1 MHTVLQ
7 LKKKSGCTL
16 TTITILLETEYE
28 SLSLPLSRRQYLY
41 VLVRSSCTNSDNI
54 RPFRAL
60 LGLNL
65 ELDSYVDAT
74 ERSPDLGPAQKD
86 VMSDFRECLVSSL
99 KIMMQRS

>member
-1 MHTVLQ
+1 MSKNMVI
-7 LKKKSGCTL
+7 CC
-16 TTITILLETEYE
+16 
-28 SLSLPLSRRQYLY
+28 
-41 VLVRSSCTNSDNI
+41 VLVEKITSQYFARLSPDLTWLTFFTEDDI

-60 LGLNL
+60 FGLNL

-99 KIMMQRS
+99 KIMMQRSW